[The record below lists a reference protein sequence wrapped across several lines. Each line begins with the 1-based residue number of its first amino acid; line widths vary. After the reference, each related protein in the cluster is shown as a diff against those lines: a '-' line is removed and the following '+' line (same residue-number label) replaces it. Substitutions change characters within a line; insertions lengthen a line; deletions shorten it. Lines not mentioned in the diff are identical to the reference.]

1 MLTITQYF
9 KRLGVMA
16 HLFVEFRDDA
26 NVESQVG
33 VMLTFI
39 HSCGSKVHN
48 VRKIINCLL
57 YTSPSPRDQ
66 RGSRMPSSA

>member
-1 MLTITQYF
+1 
-9 KRLGVMA
+9 MA

-39 HSCGSKVHN
+39 HSCGSKGGGGEGL
-48 VRKIINCLL
+48 RE
-57 YTSPSPRDQ
+57 
-66 RGSRMPSSA
+66 RGWGRENEWTNKNMKSKKSRNK